1 MANLLHFLSSEGE
14 NHQPQANG
22 ILSIKILIIMS
33 HILYV
38 MFIDCQGLAFD
49 TDSDGFVP
57 GCGDYWCG
65 CGNMGTV

>member
-1 MANLLHFLSSEGE
+1 
-14 NHQPQANG
+14 
-22 ILSIKILIIMS
+22 MS

-57 GCGDYWCG
+57 GCGDYWRG